1 MKYDCLGECSPVN
14 IGWHTYEKTT
24 VQFEIFIIK
33 NIDKHRLSGHSW
45 ERFKRLLKKNLRIK
59 RSAIKPLHFGSN
71 MSPL

>member
-33 NIDKHRLSGHSW
+33 ILTNIWPQLGKGQ
-45 ERFKRLLKKNLRIK
+45 E
-59 RSAIKPLHFGSN
+59 AA
-71 MSPL
+71 